1 VEKRRPAM
9 KLWSVDDVMTRDV
22 ATVRE
27 DTPYRDVVELLIG
40 RRIGAVPV
48 LDRGDRV
55 TGIVSESDLLPKV
68 AAVDAPRQGV
78 LDAWWHRHERAKAA
92 GRIASDVM
100 TTPVVTVLPSVA
112 VAAAARRMQ
121 EESVKRLPVVNGLGK
136 LVGIV
141 TRSNLLRIHLRP
153 DGDIRHD
160 VAEEVFREILAA
172 ERGEICVRTS
182 DAVVS
187 LTGRTHLRSTGIKA
201 VEAAERIRGVVAV
214 VDDLTCDIDDRMAIG
229 SENGVPFG
237 VA

>member
-1 VEKRRPAM
+1 M
-9 KLWSVDDVMTRDV
+9 KLWRVDDVMTRDV

-48 LDRGDRV
+48 LDRHDRV

-68 AAVDAPRQGV
+68 AAVDAPRSGV
-78 LDAWWHRHERAKAA
+78 LDTWWHRRDRAKAA
-92 GRIASDVM
+92 GRAASDVM
-100 TTPVVTVLPSVA
+100 TSPVVTVLPLLA

-121 EESVKRLPVVNGLGK
+121 EAHVKRLPVVNDLGK

-141 TRSNLLRIHLRP
+141 TRSNLLRIHLRS
-153 DGDIRHD
+153 DDDIRHE
-160 VAEEVFREILAA
+160 VGEEVFREVLAA

-187 LTGRTHLRSTGIKA
+187 LTGRTHLRSTGMRA
-201 VEAAERIRGVVAV
+201 VEAVERIRGVVAV
-214 VDDLTCDIDDRMAIG
+214 NDGLAFDIDDRMAIG
-229 SENGVPFG
+229 SETGVPFG